1 MGKGKN
7 LTARPGRGVYF
18 ARMFASTSA
27 FCRLAAVASLL
38 AAGPVAAQV
47 KVKTKVKHS
56 ASAAAAPAA
65 ARATGGSL
73 RYTLAM
79 PAPQTHYFEVRMD
92 LQGFGQDYTDLK
104 MPVWAPGSYLVR
116 EFERHVE
123 RLQAQAAGGQA
134 LRVEKLDKNTWRVYH
149 PGQPTFRVDYGVYAY
164 EISVRTSYLDA
175 DHGFALGSSIFM
187 YPATARNMASQVT
200 VQPAAGWATVS
211 TALRPAPG
219 MQKFVYQSANYD
231 ELADSPIEIGNQRV
245 LNFTANNTPHQ
256 MAMYGPFTL
265 PDEPRFLAD
274 MKKITEEAQRV
285 VGQNPLDHYLF
296 IVHHLEAGGG
306 GLEHLYSTTLGARPG
321 TYSSEVGYKNFLR
334 LVAHEYFHLWNVKR
348 IRPIALGPFD
358 YDRENYTHMLWVSE
372 GQTEYMANQIAQRA
386 GFYTAQQYFDQLAAV
401 LGGVEN
407 QPGNKLQPAAM
418 SSFDAWIRGYRPD
431 ENSRNSEI
439 SYYDKG
445 EMIGLVLDL
454 MIVRATNGQ
463 KHIDD
468 VFRLLYDKYYKGL
481 KRGFTDQE
489 YQDAV
494 AEVAGRR
501 FDDFFQS
508 CVYGTRTLDYATAL
522 GYVGLNL
529 ASAPASPN
537 GSLGATLTNRN
548 GHYLVTYVR
557 RDGTAWNGGLNVND
571 EITQLNG
578 AAPTDESV
586 KQALFATAPGTVLKM
601 QVKHNAFTHDLS
613 LTLQPDP
620 DRAYQIQPVASPT
633 PDQQRLLAKWLGK

>member
-1 MGKGKN
+1 
-7 LTARPGRGVYF
+7 
-18 ARMFASTSA
+18 MFASSSA
-27 FCRLAAVASLL
+27 FCRLAALAGLL
-38 AAGPVAAQV
+38 AAVPAAAQT
-47 KVKTKVKHS
+47 KIKTKVKPG
-56 ASAAAAPAA
+56 ATAAAS
-65 ARATGGSL
+65 ARATADAPVGGSL

-92 LQGFGQDYTDLK
+92 LQGFGHEYTDLK

-116 EFERHVE
+116 EFARHVE
-123 RLQAQAAGGQA
+123 RFKAQGANGQA
-134 LRVEKLDKNTWRVYH
+134 LAVEKLDKNTWRVH
-149 PGQPTFRVDYGVYAY
+149 HAGQGTFRVDYGVYAY
-164 EISVRTSYLDA
+164 EISVRTSYIDA
-175 DHGFALGSSIFM
+175 DHGFVLGSSVFM
-187 YPATARNMASQVT
+187 YPAAAKNLASQVT
-200 VQPAAGWATVS
+200 VQPAAGWGTVS
-211 TALRPAPG
+211 TALRPASG
-219 MQKFVYQSANYD
+219 MQKFVYQSASYD
-231 ELADSPIEIGNQRV
+231 ELADSPIEIGNQKV
-245 LNFTANNTPHQ
+245 LSFTANNTPHQ
-256 MAMYGPFTL
+256 MAMYGSYQMA
-265 PDEPRFLAD
+265 DESRFLGD

-348 IRPIALGPFD
+348 IRPLALGPFD
-358 YDRENYTHMLWVSE
+358 YDHENYTHMLWVSE

-386 GFYTAQQYFDQLAAV
+386 GFYTAQQYYDQLATV

-407 QPGNKLQPAAM
+407 QPGNKLQPVAM

-445 EMIGLVLDL
+445 EMVGMVLDL
-454 MIVRATNGQ
+454 MIVQASNGQ

-468 VFRLLYDKYYKGL
+468 VFRLLYDKYYKSL

-494 AEVAGRR
+494 AQVAGRR
-501 FDDFFQS
+501 FDDFFQNY
-508 CVYGTRTLDYATAL
+508 VYGAKTLDYNTAL
-522 GYVGLNL
+522 GYVGLTLN
-529 ASAPASPN
+529 SAPASPN
-537 GSLGATLTNRN
+537 GSLGANIANRN
-548 GHYLVTYVR
+548 GHYVVTYVK

-571 EITQLNG
+571 EVLQLNG

-586 KQALFATAPGTVLKM
+586 KQALFTSAPGTAVKM
-601 QVKHNAFTHDLS
+601 QVKHNALTHDLN

>member
-1 MGKGKN
+1 MIG
-7 LTARPGRGVYF
+7 F
-18 ARMFASTSA
+18 SSA

-38 AAGPVAAQV
+38 AAVPAAAQT
-47 KVKTKVKHS
+47 KLKTKVKPGS
-56 ASAAAAPAA
+56 AAAPASTA
-65 ARATGGSL
+65 SATGGSL

-116 EFERHVE
+116 EFARHVE
-123 RLQAQAAGGQA
+123 RFKAQGSSGQQLA
-134 LRVEKLDKNTWRVYH
+134 VEKLDKNTWRVH
-149 PGQPTFRVDYGVYAY
+149 HAGQGTFRVDYGVYAY
-164 EISVRTSYLDA
+164 EISVRTSFIDA

-187 YPATARNMASQVT
+187 YPALAKNMASQVT

-219 MQKFVYQSANYD
+219 MQKYVYQSASYD
-231 ELADSPIEIGNQRV
+231 ELADSPIEIGNQKV

-256 MAMYGPFTL
+256 LAMYGPYTL
-265 PDEPRFLAD
+265 ADEPRFLGD

-321 TYSSEVGYKNFLR
+321 TYASEAGYKNFLR

-348 IRPIALGPFD
+348 IRPVALGPFD
-358 YDRENYTHMLWVSE
+358 YDHENYTHMLWVSE

-386 GFYTAQQYFDQLAAV
+386 GFYTAQQYYDQLATV

-407 QPGNKLQPAAM
+407 QPGNKLQPVAM
-418 SSFDAWIRGYRPD
+418 ASFDAWIRAYRPD
-431 ENSRNSEI
+431 ENSKNSEI

-445 EMIGLVLDL
+445 EMVGMVLDL
-454 MIVRATNGQ
+454 MLVQATNGQ

-468 VFRLLYDKYYKGL
+468 VFRLLYSTYYKGL

-494 AEVAGRR
+494 AQVAGRR
-501 FDDFFQS
+501 FDDFFQNY
-508 CVYGTRTLDYATAL
+508 VYGARTLDYATAL
-522 GYVGLNL
+522 GYVGLTLNT
-529 ASAPASPN
+529 APASPN
-537 GSLGATLTNRN
+537 GSLGATIANKN
-548 GHYLVTYVR
+548 GHYVVTSVK
-557 RDGTAWNGGLNVND
+557 RDGTAWSGGLNVND
-571 EITQLNG
+571 EVLQLNG
-578 AAPTDESV
+578 AAPTDEAV
-586 KQALFATAPGTVLKM
+586 KQVLFSTAPGGALKL
-601 QVKHNAFTHDLS
+601 QVKHGALTHDLS

>member
-1 MGKGKN
+1 
-7 LTARPGRGVYF
+7 
-18 ARMFASTSA
+18 MFASTSA
-27 FCRLAAVASLL
+27 FCRIAAVAGLLAAVPA
-38 AAGPVAAQV
+38 AAQT
-47 KVKTKVKHS
+47 KIKTKVKPG
-56 ASAAAAPAA
+56 SAATLVAAPASA
-65 ARATGGSL
+65 SSPPGGSL

-92 LQGFGQDYTDLK
+92 LQGFGQEYTDLK

-116 EFERHVE
+116 EFARHVE
-123 RLQAQAAGGQA
+123 RFKAQGANGQA
-134 LRVEKLDKNTWRVYH
+134 LAVEKLDKNTWRVH
-149 PGQPTFRVDYGVYAY
+149 HGGQGTFRVDYGVYAY
-164 EISVRTSYLDA
+164 EISVRTSFIDA

-187 YPATARNMASQVT
+187 YPALGKNMASQVT

-211 TALRPAPG
+211 TALRPASG

-231 ELADSPIEIGNQRV
+231 ELADSPIEIGNQKV

-256 MAMYGPFTL
+256 MAMYGPYQL
-265 PDEPRFLAD
+265 ADEPRFLAD

-321 TYSSEVGYKNFLR
+321 TYSNETAYKNFLR
-334 LVAHEYFHLWNVKR
+334 LAAHEYFHLWNVKR
-348 IRPIALGPFD
+348 IRPVALGPFD
-358 YDRENYTHMLWVSE
+358 YDHENYTHMLWVSE

-386 GFYTAQQYFDQLAAV
+386 GFYTAQQYYDQLATV

-407 QPGNKLQPAAM
+407 QPGNKLQPVAM
-418 SSFDAWIRGYRPD
+418 ASFDAWIRAYRPD
-431 ENSRNSEI
+431 ENSKNSEI

-445 EMIGLVLDL
+445 EMVGMVLDL
-454 MIVRATNGQ
+454 MIVQASNGQ

-494 AEVAGRR
+494 AQVAGRR
-501 FDDFFQS
+501 FDDFFQNY
-508 CVYGTRTLDYATAL
+508 VYGARTLDYATAL
-522 GYVGLNL
+522 GYVGLTLNS
-529 ASAPASPN
+529 ASASPN
-537 GSLGATLTNRN
+537 GSLGATIANKN
-548 GHYLVTYVR
+548 GHYVVTSVK

-571 EITQLNG
+571 EVLQLNG
-578 AAPTDESV
+578 AAPTDETV
-586 KQALFATAPGTVLKM
+586 KQILFSTSPGTALKM
-601 QVKHNAFTHDLS
+601 QLKHGALTHDLT

>member
-1 MGKGKN
+1 MQP
-7 LTARPGRGVYF
+7 TRPRRYF
-18 ARMFASTSA
+18 VGMFATPSA
-27 FCRLAAVASLL
+27 FCRLAALAGLL
-38 AAGPVAAQV
+38 AAVPAAAQT
-47 KVKTKVKHS
+47 KVKTKVKRS
-56 ASAAAAPAA
+56 ATTTTAAP
-65 ARATGGSL
+65 TSPSGGTL

-79 PAPQTHYFEVRMD
+79 PAPQTHYFEVRTD
-92 LQGFGQDYTDLK
+92 LQGFGQEYTDLK

-116 EFERHVE
+116 EFARHVE
-123 RLQAQAAGGQA
+123 RLKAQGANGQPLA
-134 LRVEKLDKNTWRVYH
+134 VEKIDKNTWRVH
-149 PGQPTFRVDYGVYAY
+149 HAGQPTFRVDYGVYAY
-164 EISVRTSYLDA
+164 EISVRTSFIDA

-187 YPATARNMASQVT
+187 YPAGGKNLPSQVT

-231 ELADSPIEIGNQRV
+231 ELADSPIEVGNQKV
-245 LNFTANNTPHQ
+245 LNFTAANTPHQ
-256 MAMYGPFTL
+256 LAMYGPYTL
-265 PDEPRFLAD
+265 PSEAQFLAD

-296 IVHHLEAGGG
+296 IVHHLETGGG

-348 IRPIALGPFD
+348 IRPVALGPFD
-358 YDRENYTHMLWVSE
+358 YDHENYTHMLWVSE

-386 GFYTAQQYFDQLAAV
+386 GFYTAQQYYDQLAQV
-401 LGGVEN
+401 LSGVEN
-407 QPGNKLQPAAM
+407 QPGNKLQPVAM
-418 SSFDAWIRGYRPD
+418 SSFDAWIRAYRPD
-431 ENSRNSEI
+431 ENSKNSEI

-445 EMIGLVLDL
+445 EMVGMVLDL
-454 MIVRATNGQ
+454 MIVQATNGQ
-463 KHIDD
+463 KHLDD

-501 FDDFFQS
+501 FDDFFQNY
-508 CVYGTRTLDYATAL
+508 VYNAKTLDYNTAL
-522 GYVGLNL
+522 GYVGLAL
-529 ASAPASPN
+529 SSTPATPN
-537 GSLGATLTNRN
+537 GSLGATIANRN
-548 GHYLVTYVR
+548 GHYVVTGVK

-571 EITQLNG
+571 EVLQLNG
-578 AAPTDESV
+578 AAPTDDAV
-586 KQALFATAPGTVLKM
+586 KQALFGTAPSTAVKM
-601 QVKHNAFTHDLS
+601 QVKHGALTHDLA

-620 DRAYQIQPVASPT
+620 DRTYQIQPVASPT
-633 PDQQRLLAKWLGK
+633 PDQLRLLAKWLGK